1 MRVKKKF
8 NFLFYIPNTHLI
20 YAGRTIMHG
29 YKNAILAMGYNLKFM
44 TAETKNQ
51 IKLIDN
57 YRPDFIFI
65 SLNKYSLKFLNLKAL
80 TKAKDNGAVV
90 FVNTPLWNSPI
101 SKYRVNETTNLKNDT
116 TLNKFIKSGLGDIYY
131 NMCEQGD
138 VRMQD
143 FEKVTGYK
151 IYTVPLAADDTIIY
165 PEYSEQFKADVSFIG
180 TNLSDKRQ
188 SFNEMLFPLQK
199 KYDLKL
205 YGQDW
210 TFTDRLLGW
219 VGRGGQYLNLPYFK
233 SFRKPKLNLAD
244 ERKIYSSSIISV
256 NIHETY
262 QKKFGGDCNERT
274 FKVPLAGGFEITDN
288 VECIKKYFVE
298 DREIII
304 AKDKKDWFD
313 KIDYYI
319 RNPEKRLK
327 IIEAGRKKVLQDH
340 TYKHRVKQLI
350 NIAKD
355 YK

>member
-1 MRVKKKF
+1 MTEKHKF

-29 YKNAILAMGYNLKFM
+29 YKNAILAMGHNFQFM
-44 TAETKNQ
+44 TAETKDQ

-101 SKYRVNETTNLKNDT
+101 SKYRINETTNLKDNIE
-116 TLNKFIKSGLGDIYY
+116 LNKFIKSGLGDIYY

-138 VRMQD
+138 VRMQG
-143 FEKVTGYK
+143 FKKVTGYK
-151 IYTVPLAADDTIIY
+151 IYTVPLGADDTIIY
-165 PEYSEQFKADVSFIG
+165 PEYNNQFKADISFIG
-180 TNLSDKRQ
+180 TNLPDKRQ
-188 SFNEMLFPLQK
+188 AFNGMLFPLQK

-210 TFTDRLLGW
+210 TFADRLLGW
-219 VGRGGQYLNLPYFK
+219 IGRGGQYLNLPYFK
-233 SFRKPKLNLAD
+233 FFRKPKLNLTD
-244 ERKIYSSSIISV
+244 ERKIYSSSTISV
-256 NIHETY
+256 NIHEEY

-274 FKVPLAGGFEITDN
+274 FKIPLSGGFEITDN
-288 VECIKKYFVE
+288 VKCIGKYFIE
-298 DREIII
+298 DEEIII

-319 RNPEKRLK
+319 KNPEKRVN
-327 IIEAGRKKVLQDH
+327 IIKAGRKRVLKDH
-340 TYKHRVKQLI
+340 TYKKRVEQLI
-350 NIAKD
+350 NISENNK
-355 YK
+355 